1 MYQGKF
7 ASGEKAVKEKR
18 PVSWSTKMFYS
29 IYAAVIVLL
38 CVGIAIALS
47 ALNDWLVRF
56 EASQPDTKAQQA
68 FDQYFADPDWGQIY
82 DLAGIA
88 DTEYEGKD
96 AYVAWMEAKAGTAP
110 LTYVKTSAGLSGGQK
125 YIVKLDGE
133 NIATFT
139 LQNSAKSD
147 LEIPNWALDTVEV
160 LLTRQEHVMVYAQ
173 PDHTVTVNGVAL
185 TEKDIVLTTT
195 TAAEDYLPEGVHGA
209 RTVLYYVD
217 DLLAAPAVTV
227 TGPEGEEIATVYDP
241 EAKAYSQSADEDLL
255 SDELKDRLVQATQA
269 YCKHMINAG
278 GGVSSYFD
286 NSSAI
291 YKTIMRNEMWFK
303 GYSGYEFTPAQ
314 ITDAYVYSD
323 TLISARISLTLNVTR
338 SSNGTVKA
346 FDVDNTLFLE
356 KKSNGKW
363 MVIEMVNADAQ
374 AVRTQVRLT
383 YALDG
388 EVLSSAMVDAQASVL
403 TPPAVTAPEGK
414 VFSGWFREITAED
427 GSKTLSLMFLPDENG
442 TVTLPEDYTLEPME
456 LQGLFED
463 EGP

>member
-1 MYQGKF
+1 MYQGKY
-7 ASGEKAVKEKR
+7 ASGEKAVTQKPAASKG
-18 PVSWSTKMFYS
+18 TKVFYS
-29 IYAAVIVLL
+29 IYGAVLVLL
-38 CVGIAIALS
+38 CVGIAIAMS

-56 EASQPDTKAQQA
+56 EASQPDTRAQQA
-68 FDQYFADPDWGQIY
+68 FEQYFADPDWGQVY
-82 DLAGIA
+82 DLAAMTG
-88 DTEYEGKD
+88 TEYEGKE
-96 AYVAWMEAKAGTAP
+96 AYIAYMENKVGTAP

-139 LQNSAKSD
+139 LQNSTQSELD
-147 LEIPNWALDTVEV
+147 IPNWELDSVEV

-173 PDHTVTVNGVAL
+173 PDYTVTVNGIAL
-185 TEKDIVLTTT
+185 TEDDIVLTTT

-209 RTVLYYVD
+209 RSVLYYVD
-217 DLLAAPAVTV
+217 GLLCAPAVTV
-227 TGPEGEEIATVYDP
+227 TGPEGQEVATVYDP
-241 EAKAYSQSADEDLL
+241 ETKAYSQSPDEELL
-255 SDELKDRLVQATQA
+255 SDELKDRLVAATQA

-286 NSSAI
+286 TSSAI

-314 ITDAYVYSD
+314 ITDAYAYSD
-323 TLISARISLTLNVTR
+323 TLISARVSLTLNVTR

-383 YALDG
+383 YTLDG
-388 EVLSSAMVDAQASVL
+388 EVLSSEMVDSMAGTL
-403 TPPAVTAPEGK
+403 TPPAVPVPEGK
-414 VFSGWFREITAED
+414 VFAGWFREITAED
-427 GSKTLSLMFLPDENG
+427 GSKTLSLVFLPDENG
-442 TVTLPEDYTLEPME
+442 TVSLPDDYTLEPME
-456 LQGLFED
+456 LQALFED
-463 EGP
+463 EGV

>member
-1 MYQGKF
+1 MYQGKY

-18 PVSWSTKMFYS
+18 PVSRGTKVFYS
-29 IYAAVIVLL
+29 IYAAGIVLL
-38 CVGIAIALS
+38 FVGIAIAMS

-56 EASQPDTKAQQA
+56 EASQPDTRAQQA
-68 FDQYFADPDWGQIY
+68 FEQYFADPDWGQIY
-82 DLAGIA
+82 DLAAMTG
-88 DTEYEGKD
+88 TEYEGKE
-96 AYVAWMEAKAGTAP
+96 AYSAYMEDKVGSTP

-125 YIVKLDGE
+125 YIVKQDGE

-139 LQNSAKSD
+139 LQNSAPSELD
-147 LEIPNWALDTVEV
+147 IPNWELDSVEL
-160 LLTRQEHVMVYAQ
+160 LLTRQEHVMIYAQ

-185 TEKDIVLTTT
+185 TEDDIVLTTT

-217 DLLAAPAVTV
+217 GLLTAPKVTV
-227 TGPEGEEIATVYDP
+227 TGPEGSEVATVYDP

-286 NSSAI
+286 TSSAI

-314 ITDAYVYSD
+314 ITDTYVYSN
-323 TLISARISLTLNVTR
+323 TLFSARVSLTLNVTR

-383 YALDG
+383 YTLDG

-427 GSKTLSLMFLPDENG
+427 GSKTLSLVFLPDENG

-456 LQGLFED
+456 LQALFED

>member
-1 MYQGKF
+1 MYKGKY
-7 ASGEKAVKEKR
+7 ASAENAVTEKR
-18 PVSWSTKMFYS
+18 PVSKGTKVFYS

-38 CVGIAIALS
+38 CAGIAVAMS

-56 EASQPDTKAQQA
+56 EASQPDTRAQQT
-68 FDQYFADPDWGQIY
+68 FEQHFANPDWGSIY
-82 DLAGIA
+82 DLANIA

-96 AYVAWMEAKAGTAP
+96 AYVAFMEAKAGITP

-139 LQNSAKSD
+139 LQNSAHSD
-147 LEIPNWALDTVEV
+147 LEIPNWALDTVE
-160 LLTRQEHVMVYAQ
+160 LLMTRQEHVMVYAQ

-185 TEKDIVLTTT
+185 TEDNIVLTTT
-195 TAAEDYLPEGVHGA
+195 TAAEDYLPQGIHGK
-209 RTVLYYVD
+209 RSVLYYVD
-217 DLLAAPAVTV
+217 GLLAAPTVTV
-227 TGPEGEEIATVYDP
+227 TDQNGEPVTTVYDP
-241 EAKAYSQSADEDLL
+241 ETKAYSHTSDTDLL
-255 SDELKDRLVQATQA
+255 SEELKDRLVAATQA

-286 NSSAI
+286 TSSAI

-314 ITDAYVYSD
+314 ITDACIYND
-323 TLISARISLTLNVTR
+323 RLISARVSLTLNVTR
-338 SSNGTVKA
+338 SSNGTVKR

-383 YALDG
+383 YTLDG
-388 EVLSSAMVDAQASVL
+388 EVISSEMVDSTAHTL
-403 TPPAVTAPEGK
+403 TPPAVTVPEGK

-427 GSKTLSLMFLPDENG
+427 GSKTLSLMFQPDKNG
-442 TVTLPEDYTLEPME
+442 TVTLPDGYTLEPME
-456 LQGLFED
+456 LQALFED
-463 EGP
+463 AGV